1 MFFVFCFIDY
11 LSYRKS
17 SSDSTCKFRSNED
30 DQNFYLD
37 NNRFLYTYVISFQ
50 RTTSILIY
58 CDEYMYDLN
67 HIILKVTFLVIDRSE
82 EEKEDQ
88 QFDHPLKELL
98 KVESTDSVLQRLQNA
113 TIDAKTKSMI
123 QVGICNY
130 ALHYKF
136 RSYTTLYPC
145 ISLEM
150 SIFT

>member
-1 MFFVFCFIDY
+1 
-11 LSYRKS
+11 
-17 SSDSTCKFRSNED
+17 
-30 DQNFYLD
+30 
-37 NNRFLYTYVISFQ
+37 
-50 RTTSILIY
+50 
-58 CDEYMYDLN
+58 MYDFN

-123 QVGICNY
+123 QVGMCNY

-136 RSYTTLYPC
+136 RSDTIWYPC

-150 SIFT
+150 SIFTWNVILVGRLSRTVHPWNRQYQ